1 MKTCTKC
8 CQSKPFDAFYVKGTN
23 PRTGHT
29 QYLSQCRACTL
40 AAYVP
45 KTPKPKPP
53 PRTEK
58 TCRVCAATKNLSEFY
73 NHTLT
78 CRACISDKNRAN
90 RVCKPTPP
98 LKNTPRA
105 MYMRER
111 RRSNPLAKLRANVG
125 TLIANVLSNQGY
137 KKTTKS
143 ASILGCSFDEF
154 SAHIESQFLHGMS
167 WSNRA
172 LWHIDHIV
180 PVKLARNEPE
190 LLLLN
195 HYSNLRPLW
204 KELNQTKASTLTQD
218 SLNHPL
224 YKQILENRI
233 SG

>member
-1 MKTCTKC
+1 
-8 CQSKPFDAFYVKGTN
+8 
-23 PRTGHT
+23 
-29 QYLSQCRACTL
+29 
-40 AAYVP
+40 
-45 KTPKPKPP
+45 
-53 PRTEK
+53 
-58 TCRVCAATKNLSEFY
+58 
-73 NHTLT
+73 
-78 CRACISDKNRAN
+78 
-90 RVCKPTPP
+90 
-98 LKNTPRA
+98 
-105 MYMRER
+105 MRER